1 MTTLWY
7 FTRGT
12 GAVSLVLLTLSL
24 VLGVLDVRRW
34 SAWHVPRFVV
44 DGMHRTVS
52 LLVVLFVA
60 VHVVTA
66 ALDTFAP
73 VTLMDAVVPFG
84 SAYRPVWLGLG
95 AVAFDLL
102 LALVITSLLRAR
114 LGARAW
120 RNVHWVAYA
129 CWPVALLHGL
139 GTGSDIR
146 AGWMLWLSVGCA
158 AAVAMAVIARAAGT
172 FPAAATTAAGVAAA
186 GLGLAVWLPS
196 GPLAK
201 GWARSAGTPKS
212 ILAPASKGGRR

>member
-1 MTTLWY
+1 MSALWY

-24 VLGVLDVRRW
+24 VLGVVDVRRW
-34 SAWHVPRFVV
+34 SAWHVPRFLV
-44 DGMHRTVS
+44 DGLHRTVS
-52 LLVVLFVA
+52 LLVVAFVA

-66 ALDTFAP
+66 VLDTFAP
-73 VTLMDAVVPFG
+73 VSVVDAVVPFG

-120 RNVHWVAYA
+120 RNVHWLAYA
-129 CWPVALLHGL
+129 CWPVALVHGL
-139 GTGSDIR
+139 GTGSDVR
-146 AGWMLWLSVGCA
+146 PGWMLWLSVGCT
-158 AAVAMAVIARAAGT
+158 AVVAVAVIARAART
-172 FPAAATTAAGVAAA
+172 FPALATAAAGVAAA
-186 GLGLAVWLPS
+186 GLALAVWLPS

-201 GWARSAGTPKS
+201 GWARHSGTPNS
-212 ILAPASKGGRR
+212 ILAPGSKGGTR